1 MHGNEC
7 DVLGGDAFGVIALE
21 DGGTQPLMRRAGLAL
36 LTIVLAVG
44 CDAPPASEDAHRP
57 LGSA

>member
-1 MHGNEC
+1 MVPMHGNEC

-21 DGGTQPLMRRAGLAL
+21 DGGTQPLMRRACLAL

-44 CDAPPASEDAHRP
+44 I
-57 LGSA
+57 